1 MCDIKKTLWICMIC
15 IPILKDMDNSLIL
28 KVIHLVVKKS
38 HVSDS
43 TPSILR
49 VKMVY
54 YKQIQINKRGK
65 SIAKKEWTVALKY
78 KKK

>member
-1 MCDIKKTLWICMIC
+1 M
-15 IPILKDMDNSLIL
+15 
-28 KVIHLVVKKS
+28 S